1 MMCQGLNIFP
11 RISRRLP
18 NGRRRSIK
26 SSKAHEFSLPASG
39 QAPKRLL
46 SRGREGRIVS
56 NHFRRR
62 PGCACADGRGKKG
75 AISGRRR
82 NAQERGHTQ
91 KKCWRWS
98 SARQWPPEIKGF
110 RDSFPTADPP
120 ESERGRR
127 CRTPDA
133 LARDGFVPFFIIQIS
148 V

>member
-1 MMCQGLNIFP
+1 MCQGLNIFP
-11 RISRRLP
+11 RIRRRLP

-39 QAPKRLL
+39 QAPKKLI

-62 PGCACADGRGKKG
+62 PGCACADGRGKRVQFRG
-75 AISGRRR
+75 AEEMPKNGDIPKR
-82 NAQERGHTQ
+82 NAGE
-91 KKCWRWS
+91 WS

-133 LARDGFVPFFIIQIS
+133 LARDGFVPFFIIHIS